1 MTPGELKKALRE
13 RWFPPLLFL
22 HGEERFFLERSVES
36 LLDLT
41 VPPEWRDFNLTV
53 FHGREARAG
62 DILDSARTLPV
73 FHAYRL
79 VLVRDAHL
87 IAAAELETFI
97 PYLKDPVP
105 ETVLV
110 FIADKIDSRRKFFQQ
125 FKKYGQLVEFKKY
138 YDNQI
143 PDFVQEY
150 AREAGV
156 AFSEEGLNAF
166 CRRVGNSLPEIAGEL
181 DKLFSFLGERKLAD
195 AEDVRAI
202 VSDIRVDSIFDLA
215 DALGQQQRA
224 RALVLLNRL
233 LDEGVAPLVILAMVA
248 RHLRQL
254 WKARH
259 LLDRGEERKNI
270 SRIVGVNPYFLDGVL
285 RQARSFPVERFPGIF
300 EEMLAADLALKS
312 SGAHPSAIL
321 EELVLGITAGK
332 NPA

>member
-13 RWFPPLLFL
+13 RRFPSLLFL

-53 FHGREARAG
+53 FHGREAGVG
-62 DILDSARTLPV
+62 DILDCARTLPV
-73 FHAYRL
+73 FHDYRL

-87 IAAAELETFI
+87 MAAAELEKLT
-97 PYLKDPVP
+97 PYLKEPVP

-110 FIADKIDSRRKFFQQ
+110 FVADKIDSRRKFFKE

-143 PDFVQEY
+143 PDFVLEY

-156 AFSEEGLNAF
+156 AFSEEGLKAF
-166 CRRVGNSLPEIAGEL
+166 CRRVGSSLPEIAGEL
-181 DKLFSFLGERKLAD
+181 DKLFNFLGERKLAD
-195 AEDVRAI
+195 VEDVRAI
-202 VSDIRVDSIFDLA
+202 VSDIRVDSVFDLA
-215 DALGQQQRA
+215 DALGQQQRG

-259 LLDRGEERKNI
+259 LLDRGEERKSI

-321 EELVLGITAGK
+321 EELVFGITAGK